1 MPHSNCKMAKYKLQN
16 REYKIHN
23 AKCKMQNAKYKIQ
36 NAKCKMQN
44 TKRFSGEQVTARVSV
59 EQAQET
65 LTS

>member
-1 MPHSNCKMAKYKLQN
+1 MKKNTKCHIQIAKWQN
-16 REYKIHN
+16 INYKIEN
-23 AKCKMQNAKYKIQ
+23 TKYTMQNAKG
-36 NAKCKMQN
+36 KMQN

>member
-23 AKCKMQNAKYKIQ
+23 PKCKTQ